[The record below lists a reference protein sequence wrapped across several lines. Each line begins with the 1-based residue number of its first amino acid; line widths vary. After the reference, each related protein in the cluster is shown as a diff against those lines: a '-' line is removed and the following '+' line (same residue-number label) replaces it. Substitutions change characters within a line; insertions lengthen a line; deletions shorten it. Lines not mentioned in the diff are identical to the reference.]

1 MKLNSVYQ
9 DIWEKQ
15 LKLRM
20 KKVFIRGNSHSRGT
34 TWAEERLLLKE
45 NARNNS
51 YVWVEERA
59 IIQTENASYWSE
71 HADVIYSDIKGQL
84 DILPNHPTIRDT
96 L

>member
-1 MKLNSVYQ
+1 MKLGVIIMN
-9 DIWEKQ
+9 IREK
-15 LKLRM
+15 LEHLRM
-20 KKVFIRGNSHSRGT
+20 KKVFAKSNSHGT
-34 TWAEERLLLKE
+34 TWVDEGLLLKE